1 MAEEQSAL
9 ITKFHNVAF
18 SEKKKYLQFI
28 YEIGRNGLVSLFK
41 FPGEKFSLWW
51 FSLVAEKAP
60 LKSDSYERLI
70 SELLHLQNNPSPG
83 KMALLKE
90 TPQFHFLHGLYAMY
104 RFILNVIYAKT
115 IIRDFK
121 GRHKKLVNSDYTV
134 VSYFP
139 LMNKEKAENGIF
151 ENKYIAPFHRLL
163 EEKHQGKY
171 VHLCLSVDIDGL
183 GFKDSVNL
191 VNKFSQNQT
200 LFLLEEFIKI
210 RHVFFVQF
218 YYVYFSL
225 LFIFNI
231 NRIKKNMLYAYEG
244 KNYNV
249 WHILKNDFYLS
260 FCGHKLASSLWYI
273 FAFKEVTASLKKN
286 SKVVSIC
293 EMQGWERAFY
303 IFAQKNDLITIGYQ
317 HTIVPELIL
326 NYFNHPDEIGKGQ
339 DGYIEKCPLPDYLA
353 TVGNISAE
361 LFKKYGWH
369 DERVFVW
376 GSQRFESFKEPN
388 KLIVP
393 WQDKENYLV
402 CAFSI
407 STSDSIRILSLLERA
422 FKETTVN
429 YKIYL
434 KSHPS
439 LNIPKLVE
447 QLGLKLN
454 REIFEYT
461 DTPLEEIMRRAK
473 GIIVT
478 ESSSSFYAMVYGSPV
493 IVPRFEDKIDCNP
506 LSYVSDIPIYVSSDE
521 GLRNICEQITK
532 LAGSPLDSKVG
543 EFLNNY
549 FYFPTDTSEYLDK
562 IDSLTHL
569 KN

>member
-1 MAEEQSAL
+1 MAEEQSEL
-9 ITKFHNVAF
+9 VIKFHNLSF
-18 SEKKKYLQFI
+18 SEKKNYLQFI
-28 YEIGRNGLVSLFK
+28 YEIGRNGLMSLFK

-51 FSLVAEKAP
+51 FSLLAEKSP

-70 SELLHLQNNPSPG
+70 SELLHPKNEPSTS
-83 KMALLKE
+83 KRALLKE
-90 TPQFHFLHGLYAMY
+90 TPLFHFLNGLYAIY
-104 RFILNVIYAKT
+104 RFILKVIYAKT
-115 IIRDFK
+115 IIKDFK

-183 GFKDSVNL
+183 GFKDSVKL
-191 VNKFSQNQT
+191 VNKFSKNQT

-210 RHVFFVQF
+210 RHIFLVHF

-231 NRIKKNMLYAYEG
+231 NRIKKNILYEYEG

-249 WHILKNDFYLS
+249 WHILKNDFYIS
-260 FCGHKLASSLWYI
+260 FCGHNLASSLWYI
-273 FAFKEVTASLKKN
+273 LAFKEVTAGLKKN
-286 SKVVSIC
+286 SKVVCIC
-293 EMQGWERAFY
+293 EMQGWEKAFY
-303 IFAQKNDLITIGYQ
+303 IFAKKNDLITIGYQ
-317 HTIVPELIL
+317 HTIVPELLL
-326 NYFNHPDEIGKGQ
+326 NYFNHPEEIGKGH
-339 DGYIEKCPLPDYLA
+339 DRNIEKCPMPDYLA

-361 LFKKYGWH
+361 LFKKYGWP

-393 WQDKENYLV
+393 WQDKENYFV

-407 STSDSIRILSLLERA
+407 SASDSKRILLLLERA
-422 FKETTVN
+422 FKEAAVN

-454 REIFEYT
+454 QEIFEYT
-461 DTPLEEIMRRAK
+461 DIPLEEIMRLAK

-478 ESSSSFYAMVYGSPV
+478 ESSSSFYALGYGSPV

-506 LSYVSDIPIYVSSDE
+506 LSYVSDIPIYVSSDD
-521 GLRNICEQITK
+521 GLRNVCEQITK
-532 LAGSPLDSKVG
+532 LAGYPLDSKV
-543 EFLNNY
+543 ERFLSDY
-549 FYFPTDTSEYLDK
+549 FYFPADTSEYLDK